1 MCMAMQY
8 TDRLLK
14 KLHSISSAGFC
25 NTDSATTLIYS
36 EDASHLQLGKPLAVV
51 FPENAEQVSQV
62 VKLCNEYGVAYV
74 ARGSGTGLSG
84 GALPQE
90 NSVVIATSRLNLIGP
105 CNPEKRTVECGV
117 GAINSHISRYCLK
130 HNLHFAPD
138 PGSSSISVIGGN
150 IAENA
155 GGPHC
160 LKVGM
165 TVDHVLALRW
175 VDPSGNIHNT
185 RNRNLLGLLH
195 GSEGTLGVITDA
207 TLSLQ
212 PNPISESTL
221 LAMFDSLVDAA
232 GSIMKLQLLQPVAL
246 ELVDRKML
254 EVVEQ
259 AFAFGFPTDHAGA
272 LIVEFAGDTA
282 DTDAQHAEQILRDC
296 GAVSVKA
303 TTDKKQREELW
314 QCRRR
319 AFGGV
324 GRIAPHYVTMDITV
338 PPGKLPEIV
347 RKVEAVGEKYNIQV
361 ATVMHAGDGNL
372 HPGILYNDNKEEAE
386 LAADEIIRAA
396 VELGGSVTGE
406 HGIGIE
412 KLKQAEW
419 QLDKTAVE
427 FMYQIKELFDP
438 NNLCNPGKALPQRGS
453 GIECS
458 TIPDSV
464 ILHKDA
470 QAITTPVDVKWKDL
484 PIDFD
489 KVNPESTV
497 ADAIENGLVLLEI
510 WAESCGKLFHSGAR
524 VTKDVAGYNLV
535 KLLSGSKLAD
545 IKAVTFTLNPE
556 IRGIG
561 ESETAEYIAVGLSK
575 IFGGNNE

>member
-14 KLHSISSAGFC
+14 KLRAIGSAGFC

-51 FPENAEQVSQV
+51 FPENSEQVSQV
-62 VKLCNEYGVAYV
+62 VKLCDEHGVVYV
-74 ARGSGTGLSG
+74 ARGNGTGLSG

-90 NSVVIATSRLNLIGP
+90 NSIVIATSRLNSIGP
-105 CNPEKRTVECGV
+105 CNPEQRTVECGV

-138 PGSSSISVIGGN
+138 PGSSSVSAIGGN

-165 TVDHVLALRW
+165 TVDHVEAVEW
-175 VDPSGNIHNT
+175 VDPLGNIQKT
-185 RNRNLLGLLH
+185 SNRNLLGLLH
-195 GSEGTLGVITDA
+195 GSEGTLGVITGA
-207 TLSLQ
+207 TLLLQ
-212 PNPISESTL
+212 PNPTSESTL

-232 GSIMKLQLLQPVAL
+232 GSVMKLQTLEPVAV
-246 ELVDRKML
+246 ELVDQKML

-259 AFAFGFPTDHAGA
+259 AFAFGFPTNHAGA

-282 DTDAQHAEQILRDC
+282 ETDAQQAEQILREC

-347 RKVEAVGEKYNIQV
+347 EKVEAVGQKYDIQV
-361 ATVMHAGDGNL
+361 ATIMHAGDGNL
-372 HPGILYNDNKEEAE
+372 HPGILYHDNKEEAE
-386 LAADEIIRAA
+386 LAADEIIKAA
-396 VELGGSVTGE
+396 VELGGSITGE

-427 FMYQIKELFDP
+427 FMHQIKELFDP
-438 NNLCNPGKALPQRGS
+438 NNLCNPGKALPERGN

-458 TIPDSV
+458 AVPDS
-464 ILHKDA
+464 IIIHKDA
-470 QAITTPVDVKWKDL
+470 QAITTPVDVKWENL
-484 PIDFD
+484 PITFD
-489 KVNPESTV
+489 SVNPDSTV

-510 WAESCGKLFHSGAR
+510 WAESDGKLFHSGAR

-535 KLLSGSKLAD
+535 KLLSGSKMAD
-545 IKAVTFTLNPE
+545 IKAVTFSTNPQMHKA
-556 IRGIG
+556 
-561 ESETAEYIAVGLSK
+561 AEEMPVDIAEGLKK
-575 IFGGNNE
+575 IFRGNNE